1 MGLCESNSNS
11 KKLFNENMQEESSKN
26 NNTSNIMPL
35 YSNIKDEK
43 VSNLSKKFSEGKN
56 QYSTRKSDLKI
67 NLETYEPS
75 LAKTSELS
83 NSKLCKEG
91 SISKFSKSNEE
102 EIIIR
107 GEVNVECKIKE
118 NDFDYSSFKKLV
130 QNNGGVFMKDENQ
143 YSNNYKKQKENTIL
157 CDFEKDEISEIKSEL
172 SLDEYSNSNNN
183 NLFDEINGKNVKIEY
198 NKYENSSKYSTNTTK
213 PKINLNKYFNGIF
226 SNEYNYNI
234 HNTKNI
240 NIRTNINNPIYN
252 TQVFKPYINI
262 NNRYQNPL
270 LNNYDNKSNTI
281 TNKKLSG
288 SIISVPKQKGKNIEY
303 FTY

>member
-11 KKLFNENMQEESSKN
+11 KRLFNESIQEEICKN
-26 NNTSNIMPL
+26 NNKSNIIPL
-35 YSNIKDEK
+35 YPEFKDEK
-43 VSNLSKKFSEGKN
+43 VSNLSNKNSEGKYE
-56 QYSTRKSDLKI
+56 YSKRKSDLKI

-75 LAKTSELS
+75 IAKTSELS

-118 NDFDYSSFKKLV
+118 NDFDNSSFKKLI

-143 YSNNYKKQKENTIL
+143 HSNNFKKQKENMIL

-183 NLFDEINGKNVKIEY
+183 NLFGEINGKNVKIES

-213 PKINLNKYFNGIF
+213 PKINLNKYLNGIF
-226 SNEYNYNI
+226 STEYNYNI
-234 HNTKNI
+234 NTTK

-252 TQVFKPYINI
+252 TQIFKPHINS
-262 NNRYQNPL
+262 NNKYPNPL
-270 LNNYDNKSNTI
+270 LNNYDNKSNAVSNHELT
-281 TNKKLSG
+281 G
-288 SIISVPKQKGKNIEY
+288 SIISVPKQKEKIIDY
-303 FTY
+303 FSY